1 MSTWIK
7 GIGGYLPERVVTS
20 EELEEM
26 AGYKDHGVKL
36 GLCKMLTGCASRH
49 WAAKDE
55 LCSDIAAR
63 AGEIAMKEAGVE
75 PQDVDAILFT
85 SVTQDFVEPATA
97 NVVADKL
104 NIRNGFAFDV
114 KNACNAF
121 LSGVDI
127 ADSFIATGK
136 AETVLVVSGECLSKW
151 TKLHYDDKEELIQ
164 RAPVALSVGDGGGA
178 FLLQKSSDNERGIHT
193 SWFKTIPEI
202 WNNNVIWGG
211 GVAFPG
217 DPDKMYVP
225 GTTKALTDAAAE
237 APYTIPKVLAA
248 AGWTK
253 EDLDY
258 IVPTQ
263 VAKWIVAHIS
273 KAMDM
278 DLSKFVEIV
287 KDCGNMGAS
296 NVPLAAYR
304 AWQDGRLHEGSKIL
318 MVGGAVGANIGM
330 MTAIL

>member
-151 TKLHYDDKEELIQ
+151 TKLRYDSKEELLQ

-178 FLLQKSSDNERGIHT
+178 FLLQKSSDNQRGIHT

-237 APYTIPKVLAA
+237 APYIIPKVLAA

-278 DLSKFVEIV
+278 DLNKFVEIV

-304 AWQDGRLHEGSKIL
+304 AWQDGRLHAGSKIL

-330 MTAIL
+330 MTAVL

>member
-1 MSTWIK
+1 MSTIIK
-7 GIGGYLPERVVTS
+7 GIGAYLPERVVTS
-20 EELEEM
+20 AEIEEM
-26 AGYKDHGVKL
+26 AGYKDHGVKI
-36 GLCKMLTGCASRH
+36 GLCKMLTGCESRH
-49 WAAKDE
+49 WAAEGE

-63 AGEIAMKEAGVE
+63 AGEIAMKHAGVA
-75 PQDVDAILFT
+75 PSDVDAILFT
-85 SVTQDFVEPATA
+85 SVTQDFAEPATA

-151 TKLHYDDKEELIQ
+151 TKLHYDSKEELVQ

-178 FLLQKSSDNERGIHT
+178 FLLQKSTDENRGIRK
-193 SWFKTIPEI
+193 SWFKTMPEI

-225 GTTKALTDAAAE
+225 GTTKVLTDAAVE
-237 APYTIPKVLAA
+237 APTAIPKILAA
-248 AGWTK
+248 TGWTLD
-253 EDLDY
+253 DLDY

-273 KAMDM
+273 KAMQF
-278 DLSKFVEIV
+278 DLHKFVEIV
-287 KDCGNMGAS
+287 KDCGNMGAT

-304 AWQDGRLHEGSKIL
+304 AMQDGRLHEGSKIL
-318 MVGGAVGANIGM
+318 MVGGAVGANVGM
-330 MTAIL
+330 MTAVL

>member
-49 WAAKDE
+49 WAAKEE

-151 TKLHYDDKEELIQ
+151 TKLRYDSKEELIQ

-178 FLLQKSSDNERGIHT
+178 FLLQKSSDDQRGIHT

-225 GTTKALTDAAAE
+225 GTTKALPPVGRRRTW
-237 APYTIPKVLAA
+237 TISFPPRWPSGSWRTSARPWI
-248 AGWTK
+248 WT
-253 EDLDY
+253 
-258 IVPTQ
+258 
-263 VAKWIVAHIS
+263 
-273 KAMDM
+273 
-278 DLSKFVEIV
+278 
-287 KDCGNMGAS
+287 
-296 NVPLAAYR
+296 
-304 AWQDGRLHEGSKIL
+304 
-318 MVGGAVGANIGM
+318 
-330 MTAIL
+330 

>member
-49 WAAKDE
+49 WAAKEE

-151 TKLHYDDKEELIQ
+151 T
-164 RAPVALSVGDGGGA
+164 
-178 FLLQKSSDNERGIHT
+178 
-193 SWFKTIPEI
+193 
-202 WNNNVIWGG
+202 
-211 GVAFPG
+211 
-217 DPDKMYVP
+217 
-225 GTTKALTDAAAE
+225 
-237 APYTIPKVLAA
+237 
-248 AGWTK
+248 
-253 EDLDY
+253 
-258 IVPTQ
+258 
-263 VAKWIVAHIS
+263 
-273 KAMDM
+273 
-278 DLSKFVEIV
+278 
-287 KDCGNMGAS
+287 
-296 NVPLAAYR
+296 
-304 AWQDGRLHEGSKIL
+304 
-318 MVGGAVGANIGM
+318 
-330 MTAIL
+330 

>member
-85 SVTQDFVEPATA
+85 SVTQDFVEPAT
-97 NVVADKL
+97 
-104 NIRNGFAFDV
+104 
-114 KNACNAF
+114 F

-151 TKLHYDDKEELIQ
+151 TKLHYDSKEELIQ